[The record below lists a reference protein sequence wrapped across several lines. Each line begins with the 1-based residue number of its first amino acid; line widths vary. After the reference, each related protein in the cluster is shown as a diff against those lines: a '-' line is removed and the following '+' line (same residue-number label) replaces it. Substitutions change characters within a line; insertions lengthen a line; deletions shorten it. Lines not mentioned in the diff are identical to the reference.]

1 MEASML
7 HRSRLSLLTATFLTG
22 LFAAGPAVSQ
32 NATGPPCADREVL
45 IDFLLSHYGERIEAR
60 GLSSA
65 GYVVE
70 IYVAPTRSWTI
81 VATPPAG
88 QSCVLAQGIAWDV
101 ATPREQSARR

>member
-1 MEASML
+1 ML
-7 HRSRLSLLTATFLTG
+7 YRSRLSLLAATLLTG
-22 LFAAGPAVSQ
+22 LFAAGPAVPQ
-32 NATGPPCADREVL
+32 NATGPPCADRDVI
-45 IDFLLSHYGERIEAR
+45 IDFLMSHYGERIGAR

-81 VATPPAG
+81 IATPPAG
-88 QSCVLAQGIAWDV
+88 QSCVLAQGIAWEF

>member
-1 MEASML
+1 ML
-7 HRSRLSLLTATFLTG
+7 NCSRLLLMCAALLPG
-22 LFAAGPAVSQ
+22 LLAASPAFSQ
-32 NATGPPCADREVL
+32 NTTGPPCADRNV
-45 IDFLLSHYGERIEAR
+45 IISFLLSHYGERIEAR

-70 IYVAPTRSWTI
+70 IYIAPTRSWTI

-88 QSCVLAQGIAWDV
+88 QSCVLAQGIAWEF